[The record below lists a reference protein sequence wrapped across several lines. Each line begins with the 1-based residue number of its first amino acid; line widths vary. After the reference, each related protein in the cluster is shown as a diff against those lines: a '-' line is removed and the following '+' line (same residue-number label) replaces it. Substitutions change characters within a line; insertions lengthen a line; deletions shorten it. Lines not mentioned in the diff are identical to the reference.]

1 MMVIRRTL
9 VLALGSTALMLVA
22 LAAAIL
28 VLSIPLMLLRKKI
41 SSSISSSRQHLPA
54 AGRRTPNDSRRWK
67 LK

>member
-1 MMVIRRTL
+1 MAIRRTL
-9 VLALGSTALMLVA
+9 VLMLGVTTLVLVI

-28 VLSIPLMLLRKKI
+28 MLAALMAICRMTI